1 MSNFLGIELKHL
13 KTESKKPFKMALDNF
28 LHFCLDRCRYFCV
41 SVDNKE
47 QKKVLQNKEFIDF
60 IRSFGYKI
68 YFENICE
75 SKKNLP
81 QNSYFCFMLNSKSI
95 NAILK
100 SSFLKSLFFNQ
111 DIICL
116 DSEDLTKFMVLG
128 YGEDEFEA
136 DILLKSS

>member
-1 MSNFLGIELKHL
+1 MSNFLGIELKNL
-13 KTESKKPFKMALDNF
+13 NKESKKPFKMALDNF
-28 LHFCLDRCRYFCV
+28 LHFCLDRCRYLCV

-60 IRSFGYKI
+60 LESFGYKI

-95 NAILK
+95 NTILK
-100 SSFLKSLFFNQ
+100 RSFLKSLKRFNL
-111 DIICL
+111 I
-116 DSEDLTKFMVLG
+116 
-128 YGEDEFEA
+128 
-136 DILLKSS
+136 

>member
-1 MSNFLGIELKHL
+1 MSNFLGIELKNL
-13 KTESKKPFKMALDNF
+13 NKESKKPFKMALDNF
-28 LHFCLDRCRYFCV
+28 LLFCLNRCRYLCV

-60 IRSFGYKI
+60 LESFGYKI

-95 NAILK
+95 NTILK
-100 SSFLKSLFFNQ
+100 RSFLKSLKRFNL
-111 DIICL
+111 I
-116 DSEDLTKFMVLG
+116 
-128 YGEDEFEA
+128 
-136 DILLKSS
+136 